1 MNAMGHLKP
10 REERFCRCY
19 LQTADALLAARRAGF
34 TGKNAGAAA
43 ERLLERP
50 AVLERI
56 HTLQAAACAALGLD
70 RSWVMLQAVEIY
82 NRCMERRAEKR
93 WDTSAK
99 AYVESGDYTFD
110 GQGALRALRFI
121 AELLGEAV
129 AQEGAAAVT
138 LIDDMEDK
146 GENG

>member
-1 MNAMGHLKP
+1 MQLKP
-10 REERFCRCY
+10 REERFCQCY
-19 LQTADALLAARRAGF
+19 LQNPDALLAARRAGYA
-34 TGKNAGAAA
+34 GKNAGAAA
-43 ERLLERP
+43 ERLLLRP

-56 HTLQAAACAALGLD
+56 HELQAAACAALGLD

-82 NRCMERRAEKR
+82 RRCMEKRAEKR

-129 AQEGAAAVT
+129 AEEGATAVT
-138 LIDDMEDK
+138 LIDDI
-146 GENG
+146 GEQRDDG